1 MTHRIP
7 HSQALDGGYML
18 LLLVEAIRGKKL
30 DKIVEQTFMAS
41 GFLLLTGL
49 GVFLVIR
56 DALSLGQS
64 LL

>member
-1 MTHRIP
+1 
-7 HSQALDGGYML
+7 ML